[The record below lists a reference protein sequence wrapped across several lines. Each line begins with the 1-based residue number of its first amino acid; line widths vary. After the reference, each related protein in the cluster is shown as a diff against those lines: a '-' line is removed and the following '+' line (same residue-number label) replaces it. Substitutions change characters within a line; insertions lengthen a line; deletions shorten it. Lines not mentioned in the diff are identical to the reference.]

1 MILVSKPEATLICG
15 PRYYI
20 EIFNLISSSTNSEK
34 VILWIDCGKNEGLAL
49 AAIRDGAKH
58 IIFYGKNFNSI
69 NEIAIEAGVQLLNKP
84 PDTEDI

>member
-1 MILVSKPEATLICG
+1 M
-15 PRYYI
+15 Y
-20 EIFNLISSSTNSEK
+20 NLISSSTDYEK
-34 VILWIDCGKNEGLAL
+34 VILWINCGESEGLAL